1 VPIKVNPALLFS
13 LAAAFV
19 GGTLIALQA
28 PTNALLAR
36 GAGSAVNAALV
47 SFVIGTA
54 ALLAVALALG
64 ERPAAGDLKA
74 LPWYAWTGGFY
85 GAFFV
90 AVAAFAAPRMGVTF
104 FLMVAIAG
112 QLAMALLLDRIG
124 AFGLARVEISPTRIG
139 GIILVL
145 AGAFLVRR

>member
-1 VPIKVNPALLFS
+1 MNPLILFA

-19 GGTLIALQA
+19 SGGFIAVQA

-36 GAGSAVNAALV
+36 GVGSPVNAALV
-47 SFVIGTA
+47 SFIVGSL
-54 ALLAVALALG
+54 ALLAVALLLG
-64 ERPAAGDLKA
+64 ARPAEGAARA

-85 GAFFV
+85 GAVFV
-90 AVAAFAAPRMGVTF
+90 AVAAFAAPRLGVTF

-112 QLAMALLLDRIG
+112 QLAMALFLDRIG
-124 AFGLARVEISPTRIG
+124 AFGIDKVEISSTRLAG
-139 GIILVL
+139 VALVL